1 MKQQNIDFKEV
12 DKDILGTDN
21 ENKAPSSDNS

>member
-12 DKDILGTDN
+12 DKDVLGTDKEYKPQSN
-21 ENKAPSSDNS
+21 AS

>member
-12 DKDILGTDN
+12 DKDILGTEN
-21 ENKAPSSDNS
+21 ENKAPSDSS